1 MSRRTCVCLLAILL
15 VAAALRLYR
24 LDSLPV
30 ELTGDEIDVGI
41 QANSLF
47 KTGRDYLGHPL
58 PVFLQSFSEYRLP
71 LLHYLTVPFV
81 PVFGLN
87 EWTVRLPVVV
97 LSLASILTIFILG
110 YQLGGSRLGLIA
122 AFLTT
127 ISPWHI
133 QFSRWSNDNLAIVL
147 LSTVGVALFLR
158 RRYLLS
164 ALVLALSF
172 YAYSVA
178 VVFIPLL
185 ILVLRP
191 TPRKL
196 LVPAILCF
204 VLLAPYVYGLSR
216 QVASRRFSQIS
227 VFSDSTLRDDLILRR
242 TQSSSP
248 LTPYFRN
255 RFIYYPQEAI
265 NNYLRSFS
273 TEFLFFLGDPV
284 LRHAV
289 GGMGMLYLFEVVT
302 IVLGLALYRNKL
314 LLGWLLIAPLASAL
328 TKDGGNHAG
337 RLIVMLPPLI
347 FLSAAGINSLWNRK
361 ILFFA
366 LFAFAIFNFS
376 FYLHRYY
383 SEWTTD
389 GWRFW
394 QPGYKTAM
402 TYLKSLDPV
411 LSRVYFNNTYEFT
424 LSRFLFWYVY
434 DPATFQ
440 RQYPLRDSNPIPG
453 FDGFSLGQRYYF
465 GTLKNRVAESG
476 FSQLL
481 QPGEAYLASVR
492 DEVGTGT
499 IGGVNVDQIITSPT
513 GLQLYYI
520 LTK

>member
-1 MSRRTCVCLLAILL
+1 MSRRTWVLLLSILL
-15 VAAALRLYR
+15 VAVTLRLYR
-24 LDSLPV
+24 LNSLPV

-41 QANSLF
+41 QAHSLY

-58 PVFLQSFSEYRLP
+58 PIFLQSFSEYRLP

-97 LSLASILTIFILG
+97 LSLASILAIFVLG
-110 YQLGGSRLGLIA
+110 HHFGGSRLGLIA
-122 AFLTT
+122 ALITA

-147 LSTVGVALFLR
+147 LSTLGVALFLR

-164 ALVLALSF
+164 SLSLSLSF

-178 VVFIPLL
+178 TVFIPLL
-185 ILVLRP
+185 VLILRP
-191 TPRKL
+191 SPRKL
-196 LVPAILCF
+196 LLPAILCL
-204 VLLAPYVYGLSR
+204 VLLVPYAYGLSR
-216 QVASRRFSQIS
+216 QVTSKRFSQIS
-227 VFSDSTLRDDLILRR
+227 VFSDSTLRDDLTLRR
-242 TQSSSP
+242 VQTSSP
-248 LTPYFRN
+248 FARVFRN
-255 RFIYYPQEAI
+255 RFVYYPQEVI

-273 TEFLFFLGDPV
+273 PEFLFFLGDPV

-289 GGMGMLYLFEVVT
+289 GGMGMIYLFETVT
-302 IVLGLALYRNKL
+302 IILGLAFFRNKL
-314 LLGWLLIAPLASAL
+314 VISWLLVAPLASAL

-347 FLSAAGINSLWNRK
+347 LLSAAGINSLWNRK

-366 LFAFAIFNFS
+366 LSAFALFNFS
-376 FYLHRYY
+376 FYLYRYY
-383 SEWTTD
+383 LEWTTD

-402 TYLKSLDPV
+402 TYLKSFDPV

-424 LSRFLFWYVY
+424 LPRFLFWYAY
-434 DPATFQ
+434 DPAAFQ
-440 RQYPLRDSNPIPG
+440 RQYPLRDANPAPG
-453 FDGFSLGQRYYF
+453 FDGFNLDKYYF
-465 GTLKNRVAESG
+465 GTLKNKTAETG
-476 FSQLL
+476 FAQLL

-499 IGGVNVDQIITSPT
+499 VDGVDIGQIITSPT
-513 GLQLYYI
+513 GLPLYYI
-520 LTK
+520 LTKP